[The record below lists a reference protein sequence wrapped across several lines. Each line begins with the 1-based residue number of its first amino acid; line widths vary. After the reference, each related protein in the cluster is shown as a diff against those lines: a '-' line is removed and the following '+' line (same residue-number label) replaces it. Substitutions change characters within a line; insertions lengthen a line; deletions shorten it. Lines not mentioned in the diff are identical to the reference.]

1 MNNKFLLRLVLT
13 SIWLSGMFL
22 YGQEMELINTYDAG
36 SELGVSMRFTEIIEY
51 EEDLTANPPM
61 LRLVIPNTTFP
72 QTRYRKDID
81 LPPLYR
87 ITAKQILS
95 RPVQTEVV
103 LHFTKLPDYTID
115 LNQGRILRVFWE
127 PEVKDTKERVRASRI
142 SPMESTVSLNFKDAP
157 IIDLLRLLQAQNNL
171 NIVAGQEIKG
181 TVTIALND
189 VNLGT
194 ALDVILKV
202 NGYDWFL
209 QDNILVIKPI
219 ETEMEGSMDTRIY
232 KLDYA
237 DASAVATA
245 ISNVLTKK
253 GKMQLFKA
261 AVQNP
266 LLGGGLATG
275 QQGQAAGVLGA
286 AGSAAGAANPATAG
300 LTGLVGGLTGGTT
313 TGTGQTGTTGAGG
326 LGGVGGVT
334 NADHILVT
342 DVHYNFPKIEKLIY
356 ALDKPVSQINIAV
369 KFIETRLTMDERMG
383 INWSIRTD
391 LQVPSAGATAA
402 TQTAGTGTVP
412 GQTGTTNAVGTLAQS
427 TLLEIGNWN
436 SLKMATLS
444 LPVFQAL
451 IEVLSTD
458 GKSRLL
464 QEPSVTAQDNTMATV
479 TVGTT
484 IPVLVPQPQGTTTGG
499 QTPYTFQDEEVNVT
513 LNVFPRINEDRYIS
527 MAIDAQIEAVTGYT
541 GPNNDRPIVSRRQT
555 QTQVTV
561 ESGETLLI
569 GGLIYDQVV
578 QTHTTMPIL
587 GKIPLIKRLFNHT
600 INTTEQT
607 ELLIF
612 ITPNIIKLS

>member
-1 MNNKFLLRLVLT
+1 MNKLFTQRLILIIT
-13 SIWLSGMFL
+13 WIWGAGLF
-22 YGQEMELINTYDAG
+22 GQEMELINTYDAG
-36 SELGVSMRFTEIIEY
+36 SEMGLSMRFTEIIEY
-51 EEDLTANPPM
+51 EEDLSANPPM
-61 LRLVIPNTTFP
+61 LRLIIPNTSFP
-72 QTRYRKDID
+72 QTRYRKEID

-87 ITAKQILS
+87 ITAKQLATN
-95 RPVQTEVV
+95 PVQTEVV
-103 LHFTKLPDYTID
+103 LYFTTLPDYTID
-115 LNQGRILRVFWE
+115 LSQGRILRVYWE
-127 PEVKDTKERVRASRI
+127 PLVHEAPEQVRASRI

-171 NIVAGQEIKG
+171 NIVAGEEIKG

-209 QDNILVIKPI
+209 QENILVIKPI
-219 ETEMEGSMDTRIY
+219 ATEMEGSMDTRIY

-237 DASAVATA
+237 DASAVANA

-253 GKMQLFKA
+253 GKLQTFKA

-266 LLGGGLATG
+266 LQGGTTSS
-275 QQGQAAGVLGA
+275 QQGGAGGVLGA
-286 AGSAAGAANPATAG
+286 AGSATGATNAQAAG
-300 LTGLVGGLTGGTT
+300 LTGLVGGLTGGA
-313 TGTGQTGTTGAGG
+313 TGANQQQGGATTGG
-326 LGGVGGVT
+326 LGGAGGVT

-342 DVHYNFPKIEKLIY
+342 DVHYNFPKIERLIY

-369 KFIETRLTMDERMG
+369 KFIETRLTMDDRMG
-383 INWSIRTD
+383 INWSIRAD
-391 LQVPSAGATAA
+391 LQSPASGSTSG
-402 TQTAGTGTVP
+402 TQTTGQTGTIG
-412 GQTGTTNAVGTLAQS
+412 GQTGTTTGALAQS
-427 TLLEIGNWN
+427 ALLDIGHFNG
-436 SLKMATLS
+436 LKMATLS

-451 IEVLSTD
+451 LEVLSTD

-484 IPVLVPQPQGTTTGG
+484 VPVLVPQTQGTTTGG

-513 LNVFPRINEDRYIS
+513 LNVFPRINEGRFIS
-527 MAIDAQIEAVTGYT
+527 MAIDAQIEAITGYT

-561 ESGETLLI
+561 ETGETLLI
-569 GGLIYDQVV
+569 GGLIYDQAV

-587 GKIPLIKRLFNHT
+587 GKIPVIKRLFNHT

-612 ITPNIIKLS
+612 ITPNIIKLH